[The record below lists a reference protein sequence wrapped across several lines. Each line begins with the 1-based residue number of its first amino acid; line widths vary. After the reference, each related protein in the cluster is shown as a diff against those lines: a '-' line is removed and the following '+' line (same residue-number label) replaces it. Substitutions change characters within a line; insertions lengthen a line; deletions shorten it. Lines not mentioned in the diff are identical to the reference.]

1 MKRYLD
7 LSALASKKSFFLL
20 GPRQTGK
27 SWLIRDQL
35 KGIKIYNLLE
45 SDTFAKISRAPQRIR
60 EELTSNDRLIVIDEV
75 QKLPQLL
82 DEVQLLIEEKGIR
95 FILTGS
101 SARKL
106 RAGGANLLAGRALI
120 RNFHPLC
127 YAELK
132 ETLNLNKALAYGLLP
147 SMYLDEDPSE
157 SLEVYAGTYL
167 KEEVVAEGAARNIPA
182 FSRFLEV
189 AALYNGQ
196 LINYTNVANDSQIA
210 VSTVRDYYQVLEDT
224 LLGAQLLA
232 WTGSKKRKAITTSKF
247 YFFDIGVARI
257 LQGKRTL
264 ERNSADFGE
273 AFETYICHEL
283 RSYVDYVHAGRL
295 DLNYWR
301 STSAFEVDF
310 ILAEKTAIE
319 VKASQNVTPTML
331 KGLKALQ
338 EEKLARRHICVCL
351 EKAPRKI
358 DGIEIMP
365 FMLFLQALWQGEF
378 G

>member
-7 LSALASKKSFFLL
+7 LNALAAKKSFFLL

-45 SDTFAKISRAPQRIR
+45 SDTFAKLSRSPHRIR
-60 EELTSNDRLIVIDEV
+60 EELTGSDRIIVIDEV

-95 FILTGS
+95 FVLTGS

-106 RAGGANLLAGRALI
+106 RMGGANLLAGRALM
-120 RNFHPLC
+120 RQFHPLC
-127 YAELK
+127 YAELG
-132 ETLNLNKALAYGLLP
+132 EALNLHKALACGLLP
-147 SMYLDEDPSE
+147 SMYLDKDPIE
-157 SLEVYAGTYL
+157 ALEVYAGTYL

-196 LINYTNVANDSQIA
+196 LLNYTNVANDSQVA

-224 LLGAQLLA
+224 LLGKQLLA
-232 WTGSKKRKAITTSKF
+232 WTGSKKRKAIAVSKF
-247 YFFDIGVARI
+247 YFFDTGVARI
-257 LQGKRTL
+257 LQGRRTL
-264 ERNSADFGE
+264 DRNSSDFGE
-273 AFETYICHEL
+273 AFETYLCHEL
-283 RSYVDYVHAGRL
+283 RSYIDYAHAGRL

-301 STSAFEVDF
+301 STSSFEVDF
-310 ILAEKTAIE
+310 ILGRKTAIE
-319 VKASQNVTPTML
+319 VKASQNVTSKML

-338 EEKLARRHICVCL
+338 EEKFARRHICVCL
-351 EKAPRKI
+351 ENVPRKM
-358 DGIEIMP
+358 DGIEILP
-365 FMLFLQALWQGEF
+365 FRLFLQALWQGEF
-378 G
+378 D